1 MVMFLVRRLAAS
13 VVVMFAASVLVFL
26 GVNALPGDP
35 AAAIAGENATPEVL
49 KIIRDQFGLDD
60 PLPVQYFHYVVQAL
74 HGNLG
79 ISTISKVPVTDI
91 VKARL
96 PVTFELTLLA
106 SMVGL
111 LLGVGAGVISA
122 VRRGKPSDYVAN
134 IFGLLGLSIPH
145 FWLGLIGI
153 LVFSISLGLLPSSG
167 YVPFT
172 DDPAGN
178 LLHILMPAV
187 VLGAG
192 LSAVLMR
199 QTRSALLGQLSE
211 DYVRTARGKGLSY
224 PGQVRHAMRNS
235 LTTVVTVF
243 GLQVGLLMSGAI
255 ITEQIFVIPGF
266 GKLMIDAVANR
277 DYPVIQGAVL
287 VTVTAYVVVNFLVD
301 VSYAY
306 LNPRVRLTGVSE

>member
-1 MVMFLVRRLAAS
+1 MAMFLMRRLAAS
-13 VVVMFAASVLVFL
+13 VVVMLAASVLVFL

-35 AAAIAGENATPEVL
+35 AAAIAGENATPDVL
-49 KIIRDQFGLDD
+49 EAIREQYGLDD

-74 HGNLG
+74 QGNLG

-91 VKARL
+91 VQSRL
-96 PVTFELTLLA
+96 PVTFELALLA
-106 SMVGL
+106 SLVGL
-111 LLGVGAGVISA
+111 LLGVAAGIISA
-122 VRRGKPSDYVAN
+122 VQRGKPADYVAN
-134 IFGLLGLSIPH
+134 LFGLLGLSVPH

-153 LVFSISLGLLPSSG
+153 IVFSISLGLLPSSG
-167 YVPFT
+167 YVAFT

-199 QTRSALLGQLSE
+199 QTRSALLGQLNE
-211 DYVRTARGKGLSY
+211 DYVRTARSKGLSY

-243 GLQVGLLMSGAI
+243 GLQVGGLMSGAI

-266 GKLMIDAVANR
+266 GKLMIDAVADR